1 MSVLH
6 RRIPILINDQSCIGH
21 ARRQAAAIAE
31 SLAFSETAAGNLG
44 IIVTE
49 AARNIALHAGSGE
62 IVLAPWTMDGH
73 VGVDVLALDRGPGI
87 ADIARALEDGFST
100 AGTAGTGLGAMRR
113 LAQEFQ
119 VYSILR
125 AGTVVFARVFARQ
138 NTNIAAVRGISRVG
152 VVNLAMQGEEHCG
165 DAWKVVH
172 SGGRSLYMVADGLG
186 HGKDAALASSRAC
199 EVLEQNPSLFPEQL
213 LDEMHR
219 ALRKTRGAAISI
231 ATLNVGQRTLHYA
244 GAGNIAGVLHAGRL
258 HHNLVS
264 MNGTVGHVVGR
275 VREFLYTWEGEAI
288 LILSSDGL
296 SSRWTP
302 EQYPGL
308 LGKHPALI
316 AAVLYRDHC
325 RGRDDVTVLVV
336 RI

>member
-1 MSVLH
+1 VLH
-6 RRIPILINDQSCIGH
+6 QRIPILVNDQSCIGH
-21 ARRQAAAIAE
+21 ARRQAAVIAE

-44 IIVTE
+44 IVVTE

-62 IVLAPWTMDGH
+62 IVLASWTMEGF

-87 ADIARALEDGFST
+87 ADIERALEDGFST

-119 VYSILR
+119 VYSIHR
-125 AGTVVFARVFARQ
+125 AGTAVFARIFARQ
-138 NTNIAAVRGISRVG
+138 SPDMAAGRSISRVG
-152 VVNLAMQGEEHCG
+152 IVNLAMQGEKHCG

-172 SGGRSLYMVADGLG
+172 AGGRSLYMVADGLG
-186 HGKDAALASSRAC
+186 HGKDAALASGYAC
-199 EVLEQNPSLFPEQL
+199 EVLEQNPGLSLENL
-213 LDEMHR
+213 LGEMHR
-219 ALRKTRGAAISI
+219 VLRKTRGAAVSI
-231 ATLNVGQRTLHYA
+231 ATLDGGQRTLRYA
-244 GAGNIAGVLHAGRL
+244 GAGNVAGVLHAGRS
-258 HHNLVS
+258 HQNLVS
-264 MNGTVGHVVGR
+264 MNGTVGHTVGR
-275 VREFLYTWEGEAI
+275 VREFLYTWEGEAT

-296 SSRWTP
+296 TSRWSL